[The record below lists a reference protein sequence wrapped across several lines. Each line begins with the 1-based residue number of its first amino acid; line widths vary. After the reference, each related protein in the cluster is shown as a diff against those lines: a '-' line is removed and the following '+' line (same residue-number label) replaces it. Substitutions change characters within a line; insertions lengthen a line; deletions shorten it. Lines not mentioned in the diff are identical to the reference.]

1 MRGDHCANQL
11 SAPDFGHIAFP
22 RGQNGSRN
30 GVDQI
35 AFAQRG
41 PIEAIGLIKKDFMR
55 LGFSAGS
62 LS

>member
-1 MRGDHCANQL
+1 MRGDHSPNQL
-11 SAPDFGHIAFP
+11 SAPDFGHIAFLHDKN
-22 RGQNGSRN
+22 RSRN

-41 PIEAIGLIKKDFMR
+41 PIETVGFVKKDFMR